1 MSEAL
6 HTGELAGLSREQ
18 RALLFERLRRKKE
31 RAAAADRIP
40 RRLRDLHPL
49 PLSFAQERLWFI
61 DRLEP
66 GLTAY
71 NLALA
76 LRIEGEFPPA
86 VLTASLGEVVR
97 RHEALRT
104 TFDEI
109 GGRPIQVVAAAGPWR
124 QPLVDLSDL
133 SESDRA
139 AEARRLALEAAA
151 RPFDLGRGPLFR
163 ATLLRLAAAEHVLLL
178 GMHHI
183 IADGWSFGVL
193 LREMKAL
200 FGALLAAAPSPLPE
214 LPIQYADFAL
224 WQRQRLQGEL
234 LETQIGYWRERLSG
248 APASLDLPTDRP
260 RSTAPDYRGSRLRLV
275 LDSQL
280 TGALVQLA
288 RRYEA
293 SLYMVLLAGFQALL
307 GRLSGQEDL
316 AVGSPIANR
325 QRAEVE
331 PLIGFFVN
339 TLVMRGDLAGDPSF
353 GELLGRVRRST
364 LEAYAHQDLPF
375 ERLVEELRPQRHR
388 AQHPL
393 FQVAFAMQNA
403 PLGRVELPGLS
414 LAPLDLGRATALL
427 DLDLDVW
434 EQDGALLLS
443 LTHNGHLFD
452 RATAR
457 RIAGHLEALLREAL
471 EGPGRR
477 LSALPLL
484 AAAQRHQLLAE
495 WNDTAAALPPEDLA
509 SLFAQQARRRPDAVA
524 VCGPAGEMTYAELD
538 RRASRLAR
546 RLAAAGVGPE
556 TRVALLAR
564 RSPAVVV
571 GMLGVVKAAGVY
583 VPLDPSSP
591 AERLAWQLADCG
603 AAVLLAEPGLLPAA
617 LAVPA
622 AIELSADPP
631 ETDGPDPA
639 VPCAGGLAY
648 VMYTSGSTGRPKGVG
663 ITHRN
668 IVRLVRECGFADLGP
683 DQVFLQL
690 SPLSFDAS
698 TLEIWGALLNGGR
711 LAIPPPLQP
720 SLEELGEAISR
731 FGVTTLCLT
740 SALFNQMVDHRLET
754 LRPLR
759 QLLAGGDV
767 VSPPH
772 VCRAVA
778 GLPETT
784 VSNAYGPTEMTTLTC
799 CFPVTG
805 AEPLATTVPIGR
817 PVGNT
822 RVYVL
827 GADLRPVPCG
837 VWGDLFAAG
846 DGVARGYLGE
856 PGLTAERFVPDP
868 FAPPGG
874 AGSRLYRT
882 GDVVRWRA
890 DGCLEFGGRRD
901 GQIKL
906 RGFRVELGEIE
917 SALAAHPQVA
927 EAAVAAR
934 ETGAAGRRLVAWV
947 VPRAIP
953 DGEELL
959 VAELRRSLAAAL
971 PEYMLPS
978 AFVLLPALPLTAHG
992 KVDRAALPEPERPAA
1007 AEWIAPATPLE
1018 ELLAAA
1024 AAGILGVERVG
1035 MGDSFFA
1042 LGGHSLLA
1050 TQLVSRLTQDHGL
1063 DVTLQMVFDSPT
1075 LAHLADRIVERELA
1089 NTGDELLDAALDALE
1104 EAR

>member
-6 HTGELAGLSREQ
+6 NTGELAGLTREQ

-31 RAAAADRIP
+31 RSAAADRIP
-40 RRLRDLHPL
+40 RRPRDLDPL

-71 NLALA
+71 NLALP
-76 LRIEGEFPPA
+76 LRIEGEFSPA
-86 VLTASLGEVVR
+86 VLAASLGEVVR

-109 GGRPIQVVAAAGPWR
+109 AGRPVQVVAAAGPWR

-133 SESDRA
+133 PEAARA
-139 AEARRLALEAAA
+139 AEAQRLALEEAAL
-151 RPFDLGRGPLFR
+151 PFDLGRGPLFR
-163 ATLLRLAAAEHVLLL
+163 ATLLRLAAAVHVLLL
-178 GMHHI
+178 DMHHI
-183 IADGWSFGVL
+183 VADGWSFGVL

-200 FGALLAAAPSPLPE
+200 FGALLADAPSPLPE

-234 LETQIGYWRERLSG
+234 LRTQVDYWRERLAG

-260 RSTAPDYRGSRLRLV
+260 RSTAPAYRGHRLLLV
-275 LDSQL
+275 LDPRL
-280 TGALVQLA
+280 AGALTQLA

-325 QRAEVE
+325 HRAEVE

-353 GELLGRVRRST
+353 GELLGRVRRAT

-375 ERLVEELRPQRHR
+375 ERLVEELRPERHR
-388 AQHPL
+388 ALHPL
-393 FQVAFAMQNA
+393 FQVAFAVQNA
-403 PLGRVELPGLS
+403 PLGRMELPGLS
-414 LAPLDLGRATALL
+414 LEPLEFERTAALF

-434 EQDGALLLS
+434 ERDGALLVS
-443 LTHNGHLFD
+443 LTYNGHLFD
-452 RATAR
+452 RATVR
-457 RIAGHLEALLREAL
+457 RLAGHLEALLRGAL
-471 EGPGRR
+471 DDLERR
-477 LSALPLL
+477 LSTLPLL

-495 WNDTAAALPPEDLA
+495 WNDTAAELPSEDLA
-509 SLFAQQARRRPDAVA
+509 SLFAEQARLRPDAVA
-524 VCGPAGEMTYAELD
+524 VCGPAGELTYAELD

-571 GMLGVVKAAGVY
+571 GILGVVKAAGVY

-603 AAVLLAEPGLLPAA
+603 AGVLLAEPGLLPAG
-617 LAVPA
+617 LAAPA
-622 AIELSADPP
+622 ALDLSADPP
-631 ETDGPDPA
+631 AVDGPDPA
-639 VPCAGGLAY
+639 VPFADGLAY
-648 VMYTSGSTGRPKGVG
+648 VMYTSGSTGNPKGVG

-731 FGVTTLCLT
+731 FNVTTICLT
-740 SALFNQMVDHRLET
+740 SALFNQMVDNCLEA
-754 LRPLR
+754 LRPLG

-772 VCRAVA
+772 ARRALA
-778 GLPETT
+778 GLPGTT

-799 CFPVTG
+799 CFPIPK
-805 AEPLATTVPIGR
+805 AEPLVTTVPIGR
-817 PVGNT
+817 PIGNT

-846 DGVARGYLGE
+846 EGVARGYLGA

-874 AGSRLYRT
+874 EGSRLYRT
-882 GDVVRWRA
+882 GDVVRWQA
-890 DGCLEFGGRRD
+890 DGRLEFGGRRD

-917 SALAAHPQVA
+917 SALAGHPQVA

-953 DGEELL
+953 DGEERL
-959 VAELRRSLAAAL
+959 VEELRRSLAAAL

-1024 AAGILGVERVG
+1024 AAAILGVERVG
-1035 MGDSFFA
+1035 MGDGFFA

-1050 TQLVSRLTQDHGL
+1050 TQLVSRLTQDHGIG
-1063 DVTLQMVFDSPT
+1063 VTLQMVFDSQT
-1075 LAHLADRIVERELA
+1075 FADLADRIVERELA

-1104 EAR
+1104 EGR